1 MMAALATIELTDL
14 VIETRIGTYGPDAVV
29 PREHRLDLILG
40 IDPSLVL
47 IAEDGMQHVFD
58 YDPLVAEID
67 QLARDGHYD
76 TQERLMTRIVG
87 ACAAYRE
94 IEAIEIFL
102 RKTPVLNG
110 SGDLGVRL
118 RLDGSDMA
126 GQRNALAAEAG

>member
-1 MMAALATIELTDL
+1 MAALATIELTDL
-14 VIETRIGTYGPDAVV
+14 VIETRIGTYGPDEVV
-29 PREHRLDLILG
+29 PREHRLDLLLG
-40 IDPSLVL
+40 IHPSLVL

-58 YDPLVAEID
+58 YDPLVAEIG
-67 QLARDGHYD
+67 QLAQDGHYD

-87 ACAAYRE
+87 ACTAYRE
-94 IEAIEIFL
+94 IATVEIFL

-126 GQRNALAAEAG
+126 DRRNALAAEAG